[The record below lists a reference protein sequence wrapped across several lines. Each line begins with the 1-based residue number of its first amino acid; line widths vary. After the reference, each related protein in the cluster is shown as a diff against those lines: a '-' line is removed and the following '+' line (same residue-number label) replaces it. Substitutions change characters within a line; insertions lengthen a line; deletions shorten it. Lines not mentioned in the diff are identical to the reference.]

1 MNQQKELKELIGA
14 TIRVKSPLTGRLTM
28 AKLLSLNGDG
38 SMTIDIRGREMTS
51 STDIVRVK
59 DDVTTERSKS
69 LKKRMDLR
77 AAKESVEES
86 YIRNPIPKDFW
97 NYGLNP
103 ITGHPPQSHSDGGV
117 SWVAVSV
124 AAQST
129 S

>member
-59 DDVTTERSKS
+59 DSRS
-69 LKKRMDLR
+69 
-77 AAKESVEES
+77 VGF
-86 YIRNPIPKDFW
+86 IPK
-97 NYGLNP
+97 
-103 ITGHPPQSHSDGGV
+103 
-117 SWVAVSV
+117 
-124 AAQST
+124 
-129 S
+129 